1 MLVAVSR
8 HPVAA
13 ARRGLEALQAV
24 ADVGTADRIVHGAL
38 IAIIFAMVFSFTV
51 YTLERSR
58 LYLGATAWVAFFA
71 GNLCVIG
78 AALTDGFFVP
88 AFAERYLRSVPLD
101 ATPGLTVLNAASVA
115 IQVLTK
121 FGFLAISLAT
131 LCWSIDLLLE
141 GRGNRGIA
149 LLGFAAPI
157 VVAALLFFGG
167 NVNVHSLLIII
178 GLQATWYFAISYR
191 MIKEQPASNLSSDL

>member
-1 MLVAVSR
+1 MLLAVTR
-8 HPVAA
+8 HPVATA
-13 ARRGLEALQAV
+13 GRGLEALQAV
-24 ADVGTADRIVHGAL
+24 ADVGTSDRIVHGAL
-38 IAIIFAMVFSFTV
+38 IVIIFAMIFSFTV
-51 YTLERSR
+51 YTLGRSG

-71 GNLCVIG
+71 GNLCVLG

-121 FGFLAISLAT
+121 FGFLALSLAT
-131 LCWSIDLLLE
+131 FCWSIDLLLE
-141 GRGNRGIA
+141 GRRNRGIG
-149 LLGFAAPI
+149 LLGLAASI

-167 NVNVHSLLIII
+167 SVNVHSLVIII
-178 GLQATWYFAISYR
+178 GFQATWYFAISYR
-191 MIKEQPASNLSSDL
+191 LITGNIGPAEH